1 MFVFPQDSGDCELW
15 MYFFVGIETIRYMYY
30 GWIPR
35 MV

>member
-15 MYFFVGIETIRYMYY
+15 MYFFVGIETINMYY